1 MGDAIIFVVGI
12 SLGSVVTMMILLV
25 AIATDYMRENDK

>member
-1 MGDAIIFVVGI
+1 MTDAIIFVAGI

-25 AIATDYMRENDK
+25 AIATDDIRENDR